1 MNPTNPQLSTE
12 NLPHVYVDPAS
23 IYTSSSS
30 VFRDFKAEVL
40 WNPKRSR
47 SRWSLGEELKF
58 KEIACRGGGWGWGA
72 GVGFQGREARRPA
85 GSKGQ

>member
-58 KEIACRGGGWGWGA
+58 KEIAGRGGWGWGA
-72 GVGFQGREARRPA
+72 GAVFQGR
-85 GSKGQ
+85 

>member
-30 VFRDFKAEVL
+30 VFRDFKDEVL

-58 KEIACRGGGWGWGA
+58 KEIACRGGV
-72 GVGFQGREARRPA
+72 GVGCRGRFPRPGGKA
-85 GSKGQ
+85 SSRV